1 MMLKIATGA
10 SRTSKYWKNTDISWE
25 ELCDRLGKPT
35 RTSESQ
41 GEYKN
46 MSKSKQDSIKDVGGF
61 VGGTLKQGRRK
72 ADSVDKRY
80 LITLD
85 ADFAS
90 QDFCDTVSL
99 FFGFTW
105 CAYSTHKHTPEN
117 PRLRLLIPLS
127 RPVDADEYE
136 AVARKV
142 ASDIGIDQF
151 DDTTY
156 QASRLMY
163 WPSVSQDGEYLFR
176 HEENKPLDVDYTL
189 SRYRDW
195 RDITAWPVSSRT
207 VKALERTLKKQED
220 PTGKKGII
228 GAFCRTYTIEDV
240 ITEYLTEVYQ
250 ACEVSGR
257 YTYREGSTAG
267 GLVIY
272 EDGKFA
278 YSNHATDPA
287 GQTLCN
293 AFDLCRIHLFG
304 DRDEEAAEGTPT
316 IKLPSY
322 LAMQEF
328 ARADGKVKRT
338 LSRERMQ
345 EAAGDFE
352 GLEILDEADDAWKEE
367 LDYDKSG
374 ACTKSR
380 KNAVTILENDP
391 AVRGKIAYNEFTG
404 RFRARGK
411 LPWNKETEDR
421 DWTDTDDA
429 GIRYYL
435 ERVYGI
441 EGEKK
446 IMDAHRLVAQNNQYH
461 PIREYLDKLSWD
473 GMRRLET
480 VFIDY
485 LGVSDNAYTRAATR
499 KSLTAAVA
507 RVINPGVKFD
517 SMLVLVGK
525 QGCGKSQIIKRL
537 GGEWFSDT
545 LTTVQGKEAYEQLQG
560 YWLIEIAELA
570 AMRRAEVEAI
580 KHFVAKSED
589 AYRAAYGRTVNN
601 YPRQCIFI
609 GTTNKY
615 EFLRDITGNRRFWPL
630 DVRPE
635 QAKKNIWKDLTVEET
650 GQIWAEAVH
659 MYRQDEP
666 LYFDKEEEKALAEA
680 EQEMHL
686 EESPMTGDIQTYLEM
701 LLPENWAEMD
711 LSARRLYLHDEFK
724 KQGGG
729 IKREK
734 VCPIEVWCEWYNG
747 DKRDFTLQKSKE
759 IRDVISKIDGWEA
772 VKAIRFGELY
782 GTQRGFKRNLS
793 KSI

>member
-1 MMLKIATGA
+1 
-10 SRTSKYWKNTDISWE
+10 
-25 ELCDRLGKPT
+25 
-35 RTSESQ
+35 
-41 GEYKN
+41 
-46 MSKSKQDSIKDVGGF
+46 
-61 VGGTLKQGRRK
+61 
-72 ADSVDKRY
+72 
-80 LITLD
+80 
-85 ADFAS
+85 
-90 QDFCDTVSL
+90 
-99 FFGFTW
+99 
-105 CAYSTHKHTPEN
+105 
-117 PRLRLLIPLS
+117 
-127 RPVDADEYE
+127 
-136 AVARKV
+136 
-142 ASDIGIDQF
+142 
-151 DDTTY
+151 
-156 QASRLMY
+156 
-163 WPSVSQDGEYLFR
+163 
-176 HEENKPLDVDYTL
+176 
-189 SRYRDW
+189 
-195 RDITAWPVSSRT
+195 
-207 VKALERTLKKQED
+207 
-220 PTGKKGII
+220 
-228 GAFCRTYTIEDV
+228 
-240 ITEYLTEVYQ
+240 
-250 ACEVSGR
+250 
-257 YTYREGSTAG
+257 
-267 GLVIY
+267 
-272 EDGKFA
+272 
-278 YSNHATDPA
+278 
-287 GQTLCN
+287 
-293 AFDLCRIHLFG
+293 
-304 DRDEEAAEGTPT
+304 
-316 IKLPSY
+316 
-322 LAMQEF
+322 
-328 ARADGKVKRT
+328 
-338 LSRERMQ
+338 
-345 EAAGDFE
+345 
-352 GLEILDEADDAWKEE
+352 
-367 LDYDKSG
+367 
-374 ACTKSR
+374 
-380 KNAVTILENDP
+380 
-391 AVRGKIAYNEFTG
+391 
-404 RFRARGK
+404 
-411 LPWNKETEDR
+411 
-421 DWTDTDDA
+421 
-429 GIRYYL
+429 
-435 ERVYGI
+435 
-441 EGEKK
+441 
-446 IMDAHRLVAQNNQYH
+446 MDAHRLVAQNNQYH

-772 VKAIRFGELY
+772 VKTPRNYGVLY
-782 GTQRGFKRNLS
+782 GNQRGFRKVLGES
-793 KSI
+793 KVE